1 MLVGLSPAGLATTAL
16 TANQLSVTAT
26 YKEKLCKSVCRCAFA
41 INNLPITI
49 TYSYGTPVLS
59 GTTVFVPITANI
71 VVNDGSCKPPQFTE
85 TFDVSFQGQTGLP
98 TSANSVTITSV
109 GRISHAKG
117 NCLTISDSLTIALT
131 AAAA

>member
-26 YKEKLCKSVCRCAFA
+26 FKEKLCNSLCQCVAVNSV
-41 INNLPITI
+41 PITI

-71 VVNDGSCKPPQFTE
+71 VVNDGSCRPPQFVE

-98 TSANSVTITSV
+98 TSANPVTITSV

-117 NCLTISDSLTIALT
+117 NCITISDSLTIAL
-131 AAAA
+131 AAAGA

>member
-26 YKEKLCKSVCRCAFA
+26 YKEKLCKSVCRCALA
-41 INNLPITI
+41 VNSLPVTI

-59 GTTVFVPITANI
+59 GTTVFVPITATI
-71 VVNDGSCKPPQFTE
+71 VVNDGSCKPPQFIE

-98 TSANSVTITSV
+98 TSANPVTITSV
-109 GRISHAKG
+109 GRISHVKG
-117 NCLTISDSLTIALT
+117 NCVTISDSLTIAL
-131 AAAA
+131 AAVAA